1 MLQAIKN
8 LIQGPVEK
16 PTQDLLRSFE
26 RRRDH
31 TPDLATI
38 SLKTHHLLFV
48 YNEMKFHFPNN
59 YMLQGS
65 ELISKGF
72 TKEHDFALWTKQYD
86 KAFPVAA
93 VAVKTCKKPDMRFDP
108 WNPDPAR
115 IKGEL
120 HLVSSEVLVNLD
132 EAMANGVYFERR
144 PVKIDL
150 PGTLSRWKK
159 VRGMLIRDEFPR
171 YVHSWMYVGD
181 PRWIE
186 EERRSALKPLPL
198 FTPFI
203 REHNKKFVNLR
214 PYYELTKRELIE

>member
-1 MLQAIKN
+1 MLQMLRNMIH
-8 LIQGPVEK
+8 GSVEK
-16 PTQDLLRSFE
+16 PTEELLRSFE

-31 TPDLATI
+31 TPDLARV

-48 YNEMKFHFPNN
+48 YNEMKVHFPNN

-65 ELISKGF
+65 EIISKAY

-93 VAVKTCKKPDMRFDP
+93 IAVKTCKKPDMRFDP

-115 IKGEL
+115 LKGEL
-120 HLVSSEVLVNLD
+120 HLVSSETIVNLD

-144 PVKIDL
+144 QVKVDL

-181 PRWIE
+181 PAWIE
-186 EERRSALKPLPL
+186 EERRSILKPLPM

-203 REHNKKFVNLR
+203 REHNKKFVNLH
-214 PYYELTKRELIE
+214 PYYELTKRELVE